1 MKVLEVYKDVWPP
14 VRGGIERYI
23 HDLGRFLVS
32 RGHQVPV
39 LTASRSLRLS
49 ARTSCSDG
57 MTVTEAPCLF
67 RVLSNPVC
75 PGLGRLISGA
85 GQDVTHFHHPLPAA
99 TLSWY
104 FGRRKAPHVVTYHS
118 DIVRQAALVPLLG
131 PFIREFLEKASS
143 VLATSPPYVES
154 SPFLRGLGNVR
165 VVPPGVDTGFF
176 TPGGEEPGDYFLF
189 VGRFRSYKGI
199 PVLLEAWSRLGGTRL
214 VMVGGGPLE
223 SAIRKRIS
231 AGGLDVELV
240 GEVDDNRLRSLY
252 RSARAFILPS
262 TARSEAYGMVQLEAM
277 ACGTPVISTALATGV
292 PWVNRHMES
301 GIVVPPNDPEALA
314 GAVTAMLDDDLRAR
328 LSRGALE
335 RCRSDF
341 DQARSFSLVEE
352 ALRDAADP

>member
-23 HDLGRFLVS
+23 HDLGLFLTS
-32 RGHQVPV
+32 RGHRVSV
-39 LTASRSLRLS
+39 LTASRSPGFS
-49 ARTSCSDG
+49 ARTTTVEG
-57 MTVTEAPCLF
+57 MTVTEAPCLC
-67 RVLSNPVC
+67 RILSNPVC
-75 PGLGRLISGA
+75 PGLGRAISGA

-104 FGRRKAPHVVTYHS
+104 FGRRTVPHVVTYHS
-118 DIVRQAALVPLLG
+118 DIVRQAALVPFLG
-131 PFIREFLEKASS
+131 PFIREFLGKASS

-176 TPGGEEPGDYFLF
+176 TPGGGEPGDYFLF

-199 PVLLEAWSRLGGTRL
+199 PVLLEAWSLLGGQRL

-223 SAIRKRIS
+223 GAVRKRIA
-231 AGGLDVELV
+231 AGRLDVELA
-240 GEVDDNRLRSLY
+240 GEVDDERLRSLY
-252 RSARAFILPS
+252 RGARAFILPS

-277 ACGTPVISTALATGV
+277 ACGTPVISTSLATGV

-301 GIVVPPNDPEALA
+301 GIVVPPGDPAALA
-314 GAVTAMLDDDLRAR
+314 GAVTAMLDDELRAR
-328 LSRGALE
+328 LARGALE
-335 RCRSDF
+335 RCLSEF
-341 DQARSFSLVEE
+341 GQARSFSMVEE
-352 ALRDAADP
+352 ALRDAAGV